1 MEIILEV
8 GYRDK
13 YTARLQTAVHA
24 IAYDVW
30 NQEKGLEYGRF

>member
-1 MEIILEV
+1 MEIILNHDIE
-8 GYRDK
+8 
-13 YTARLQTAVHA
+13 LSAVYA